1 MVFWVTPLAGFEVPT
16 YGRISGV
23 HRGSGHSEHLPAH
36 LLVGSDAVEYAGQAE
51 ATRAQE
57 AERWRDFS
65 VSTDVETTRPL
76 PDIRF

>member
-1 MVFWVTPLAGFEVPT
+1 MGVVQAVKK
-16 YGRISGV
+16 GRD
-23 HRGSGHSEHLPAH
+23 LPKH
-36 LLVGSDAVEYAGQAE
+36 VRLVGQEYVVMGSRQSNHMRRGHTIGTE

-65 VSTDVETTRPL
+65 VSTDVEATRPL

>member
-1 MVFWVTPLAGFEVPT
+1 VRPNVNGTPDDPHQIGPGTFWLDNGTTP
-16 YGRISGV
+16 S
-23 HRGSGHSEHLPAH
+23 
-36 LLVGSDAVEYAGQAE
+36 GQAE

-65 VSTDVETTRPL
+65 VSTDVEATRPL